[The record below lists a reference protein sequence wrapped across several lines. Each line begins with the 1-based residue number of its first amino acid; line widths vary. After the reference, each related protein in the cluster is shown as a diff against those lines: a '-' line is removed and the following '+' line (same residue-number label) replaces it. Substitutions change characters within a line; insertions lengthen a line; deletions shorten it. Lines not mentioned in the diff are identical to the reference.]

1 MTPWWLRLLRLAT
14 PYWRALATIAGLM
27 VVAAA
32 LHALKPWPLKLLVDR
47 VAGREA
53 PRSLGVWVAA
63 LPGGDNPAGF
73 AAWLAVAT
81 VLLFASGWCVQTLH
95 AYIQSGVAN
104 RISYGLGAQVF
115 ERLQRLSLKFHHHR
129 PTGDLVRRVTTDSR
143 CVRDLVID
151 VCLPAQAAIVTL
163 AAMAVVM
170 LRLDWMLALVAL
182 LVAPALLIAQR
193 KYYGPIQQRLRD
205 QQDREGAMT
214 AEAEQTLTAIP
225 MVQAFRAE
233 AYQAARYRTA
243 AKQTLAAYFASLRE
257 QLQLRFAVGGAAAL
271 GRAAVMLVGGYRAL
285 EGHVTPGDLVVFLA
299 YVGMLYEP
307 IETLASITVSAAGAH
322 ANAQRVF
329 EVLDS
334 EHSLVTDAVVPA
346 VASSSCTPRGN
357 VEFRDVTFSYVA
369 GTPVLRGMTF
379 AASPGEVLAIVG
391 PTGSGK
397 STLVSL
403 LLRFFDPC
411 EGQVLVD
418 GVDVRAIRLSEL
430 RGSISILLQDAL
442 LLPTTIAENIAYGRP
457 DATLEEIV
465 EAARAAHADEFI
477 ARLPQG
483 YDTVVG
489 ERGATLSGGEQ
500 QRIAIARAFLKAA
513 PILVLDEPTSAL
525 DAHSEAAIVDA
536 LMRLASGRTCI
547 VIAHRASMIRRADRV
562 LELSSGSVARERR
575 PQEAAHRQRKQVI
588 EYKQGAA
595 VVSD

>member
-1 MTPWWLRLLRLAT
+1 MTRWWLRLLRLAT

-27 VVAAA
+27 LVAAA
-32 LHALKPWPLKLLVDR
+32 LHALKPWPLKMLVDR
-47 VAGREA
+47 VAGAESHGTLA
-53 PRSLGVWVAA
+53 EWVAT
-63 LPGGDNPAGF
+63 LPGADRSAGF

-81 VLLFASGWCVQTLH
+81 VVLFAAGWAVQTLH

-151 VCLPAQAAIVTL
+151 VCLPAQAAFVTL
-163 AAMAVVM
+163 AAMAAVM
-170 LRLDWMLALVAL
+170 LRLDWVLAVVALLAAPAL
-182 LVAPALLIAQR
+182 LVAQR
-193 KYYGPIQQRLRD
+193 RFYAPIQQRLRE
-205 QQDREGAMT
+205 QQDREGAMA

-233 AYQAARYRTA
+233 SLQAARYRTA
-243 AKQTLAAYFASLRE
+243 AGHTLAAYFTSLRE
-257 QLQLRFAVGGAAAL
+257 QLRLRFAVGGAAAL

-285 EGHVTPGDLVVFLA
+285 EGHITPGDLVVFLA

-307 IETLASITVSAAGAH
+307 IETLASATVSAAGAH
-322 ANAQRVF
+322 ANAERVF

-334 EHSLVTDAVVPA
+334 EHSLVADAAAAEPA
-346 VASSSCTPRGN
+346 GAAASVHGD
-357 VEFRDVTFSYVA
+357 VEFRNVTFAYVA
-369 GTPVLRGMTF
+369 GTPVLREVSLT
-379 AASPGEVLAIVG
+379 ASPGEVMAIVG
-391 PTGSGK
+391 PTGAGK

-411 EGQVLVD
+411 AGQVLID
-418 GVDVRAIRLSEL
+418 GRDIRTMRLDDL

-457 DATLEEIV
+457 EATREEIQA
-465 EAARAAHADEFI
+465 AARAAHAAEFI
-477 ARLPQG
+477 ERLPLG

-536 LMRLASGRTCI
+536 VERLAAGRTCI
-547 VIAHRASMIRRADRV
+547 VIAHRASTIRRADRV
-562 LELSSGSVARERR
+562 LEFNRGSLVGERR
-575 PQEAAHRQRKQVI
+575 SDHAARHPSRRPI
-588 EYKQGAA
+588 EHERGAA
-595 VVSD
+595 VAPG